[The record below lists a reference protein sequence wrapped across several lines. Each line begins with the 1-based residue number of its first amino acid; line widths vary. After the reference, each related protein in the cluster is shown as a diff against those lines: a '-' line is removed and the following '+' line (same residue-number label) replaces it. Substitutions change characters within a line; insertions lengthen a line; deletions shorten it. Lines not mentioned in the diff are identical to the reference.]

1 MILLPLIQE
10 LTVDFFNIGYTVV
23 NMKRLVCVTKAT
35 VPSTFSVLLYFIK
48 FE

>member
-23 NMKRLVCVTKAT
+23 NM
-35 VPSTFSVLLYFIK
+35 
-48 FE
+48 